1 MRWVRALGRVLLPCV
16 IGTASIGAAPAGQL
30 AALTALEPGLWQ
42 LRAPG
47 EPTRN
52 LCLGDPAPLMQ
63 IRHSGA
69 ACSRLVIE
77 NEKLIATVHY
87 SCPGAGWGR
96 TTLRITTPRSARIE
110 TQGIA
115 GNAPFDVSLDARRT
129 GECTAKSVSITR

>member
-1 MRWVRALGRVLLPCV
+1 MISLRAFCRAFILCL
-16 IGTASIGAAPAGQL
+16 IGVASMGAAGG
-30 AALTALEPGLWQ
+30 ALSALSALEPGLWQ

-52 LCLGDPAPLMQ
+52 LCLGDPFALMQ
-63 IRHSGA
+63 LRHAGA

-77 NEKLIATVHY
+77 DEKSVATIHY

-96 TTLRITTPRSARIE
+96 TTLRVATPRSARIE

-129 GECTAKSVSITR
+129 GDCGSRPAGLIR